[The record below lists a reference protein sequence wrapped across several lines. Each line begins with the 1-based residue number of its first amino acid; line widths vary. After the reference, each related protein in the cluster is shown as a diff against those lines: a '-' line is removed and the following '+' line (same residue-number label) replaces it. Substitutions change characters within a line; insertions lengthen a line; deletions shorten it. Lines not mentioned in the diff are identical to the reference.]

1 MNRKSRFLGLLAG
14 CVVGG
19 LAGTI
24 AVVLVIIAAL
34 AWFGFR
40 DKTDRPVFLLP
51 TPSVPDESQAVP
63 EGARPVLPTPIG
75 YPDTAQ
81 DVGTMVGQPA
91 PAFTLE
97 DDTGQPVTVTPGG
110 TGRPTVLI
118 FNMGLG

>member
-14 CVVGG
+14 YVVGG

-75 YPDTAQ
+75 YPDAAQ